1 MKMDTEFLRKNPVF
15 WSRLGFCYDPPVYK
29 ENGELVVFAEDYEN
43 QARYQQS
50 FTKAGV
56 TIHTCIL
63 NSGWV
68 GVNKY
73 DYSLCDK
80 ILDAVFKDGNAKYF
94 IPRVKLN
101 VPVDWCRENPE
112 DVCVYY
118 AGPREKEEIR
128 ALVDTPAHD
137 WLGYASERG
146 YYNAYGWQDTR
157 PNVGGK
163 IARQS
168 FSSDKWLRDASE
180 ALVKLM
186 EHIDNGPYADKII
199 GYHIAYGVSGEAC
212 VWGRFSGEKPFADY
226 GIENQKKFYEWGVS
240 KYGSREE
247 LEKVWGKIEGDVVPA
262 PEQREKEPETLD
274 DVFRSDKDDIR
285 AIDYDR
291 FTGDMNVNA
300 MNHFA
305 KVIKE
310 KDPDKIVGSFYGYI
324 IHVNNSNYTG
334 WLEWQKLL
342 ESPYVDFMAGP
353 KSYFRT
359 NPGEPGGEMA
369 PTFSINNTK
378 MWMDECDSR
387 THLASE
393 TTMRAG
399 NLQETNDMLL
409 REFCKNLS
417 HNSGMWF
424 MDLGGGWYNDEE
436 IMEQISKIMAEND
449 IIRKEKY
456 ESVSEVLMVDD
467 EKSMYYTNPTQQC
480 ASFINILRDMS
491 LCGLPTDTVFTHD
504 LPTMDLSQYKLVVFL
519 NSYANAEEYIDVARK
534 NLPENALVLWNGCVG
549 FTGKTKSLDNTEKL
563 TGFKLFETEN
573 AHNLEFGIELNENV
587 KPLLADENGNVRAA
601 YIPGGDAIITKN
613 VDMVETLRKIADLAG
628 CHFYAPA
635 ECTVYADNR
644 IVSVFPRKDV
654 KDKIR
659 FPHKVTAV
667 EFFTGKEYKDV
678 TEIPLELK
686 EKQAFAVRIVK

>member
-80 ILDAVFKDGNAKYF
+80 ILDAVFKDGGAKYF

-168 FSSDKWLRDASE
+168 FSSDKWLCDASE

-186 EHIDNGPYADKII
+186 EHIDKGPYGDKIV
-199 GYHIAYGVSGEAC
+199 GYHIAFGVSGETC
-212 VWGRFSGEKPFADY
+212 MWGRFSGEKPFADY
-226 GIENQKKFYEWGVS
+226 GIVNQKKFYEWGLN
-240 KYGSREE
+240 KYGSAEA
-247 LEKVWGKIEGDVVPA
+247 LEKAWGKIEGDVVPPPA
-262 PEQREKEPETLD
+262 DREKEVKTLE
-274 DVFRSDKDDIR
+274 DVFLCDADDMR
-285 AIDYDR
+285 ALDYDR
-291 FTGDMNVNA
+291 FIGEMNVNA
-300 MNHFA
+300 ISHFA

-310 KDPDKIVGSFYGYI
+310 EDPDKITGAFYGYI
-324 IHVNNSNYTG
+324 LGVNNSNYTG

-342 ESPYVDFMAGP
+342 ASPYVDFMAAP

-359 NPGEPGGEMA
+359 HPGEPGGEMA
-369 PTFSINNTK
+369 PTFSINGSK

-393 TTMRAG
+393 KEKRAE
-399 NLQETNDMLL
+399 NLEESNDMLL
-409 REFCKNLS
+409 REYCKNLS

-424 MDLGGGWYNDEE
+424 MDLGGGWYDDEG
-436 IMEQISKIMAEND
+436 IMEQIGKIMAENELLRD
-449 IIRKEKY
+449 KRYK
-456 ESVSEVLMVDD
+456 SVSEVLMVVD
-467 EKSMYYTNPTQQC
+467 EESMYYTNPTQQN
-480 ASFINILRDMS
+480 ASFINVIRDMY
-491 LCGLPTDTVFTHD
+491 LCGLPSDTVFARD
-504 LPTMDLSQYKLVVFL
+504 LLTMDLSQYKLVIFL
-519 NSYANAEEYIDVARK
+519 NAYAVTEEYVKSVRNRISPDC
-534 NLPENALVLWNGCVG
+534 LILWNGCAG
-549 FTGKTKSLDNTEKL
+549 YAGKTKSLESTKKI
-563 TGFKLFETEN
+563 TGFDLLETEN
-573 AHNLEFGIELNENV
+573 SHNLEFAVSGDNI
-587 KPLLADENGNVRAA
+587 KPLLTDENGNVRAA
-601 YIPGGDAIITKN
+601 YIPDGDAIITKST
-613 VDMVETLRKIADLAG
+613 DMVKTLREIARLAG

-644 IVSVFPRKDV
+644 IVSVFPREDV
-654 KDKIR
+654 KGTIR

-678 TEIPLELK
+678 TEIPLDLK
-686 EKQAFAVRIVK
+686 EKQAVAYRII